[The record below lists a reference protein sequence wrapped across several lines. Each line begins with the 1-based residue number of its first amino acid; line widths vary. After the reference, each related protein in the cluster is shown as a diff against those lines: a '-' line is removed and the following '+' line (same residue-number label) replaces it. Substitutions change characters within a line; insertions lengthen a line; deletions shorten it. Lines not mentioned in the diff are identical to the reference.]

1 MMHQGIRTSVERI
14 PARDPDGAAPLAL
27 AFVGDTVY
35 DLYIRTMIVDT
46 MDAVPHEM
54 HVRAASF
61 ACASGQAEAYRR
73 IEPVL
78 SEEERAVFRR
88 GRNAH
93 SGTVPKNASVSD
105 YRTATGL
112 EALVGWLYLKDREE
126 RLNQLFQ
133 RILEETDGR
142 EEEPG
147 TAEYQQK

>member
-1 MMHQGIRTSVERI
+1 MMHQEIRAAVERI
-14 PARDPDGAAPLAL
+14 PAIDPDGAAPLAL

-35 DLYIRTMIVDT
+35 DLYIRTMLVDT

-61 ACASGQAEAYRR
+61 ACAAGQAEAYRR
-73 IEPVL
+73 IEPEL
-78 SEEERAVFRR
+78 SEQERTVFRR

-112 EALVGWLYLKDREE
+112 ETLIGWLYLNDRDE

-133 RILEETDGR
+133 RILEERNG
-142 EEEPG
+142 
-147 TAEYQQK
+147 AE